1 MLPREGLYRL
11 TKHPPQKES
20 FMSTFFFELENGIDK
35 KEKAKEMQLREVE
48 LIEEFTGK
56 PIRNIINDYTLPER
70 IRMNAYLDYVKCM

>member
-1 MLPREGLYRL
+1 
-11 TKHPPQKES
+11 
-20 FMSTFFFELENGIDK
+20 
-35 KEKAKEMQLREVE
+35 MQLREVE